1 MNKKLSLLIFIYVF
15 IIAAVFSQE
24 NTYIS
29 EEHSEPD
36 AWRKS
41 FSNALVFLKADTG
54 DITLY
59 FNEDIP
65 HLLPTVKKILKSP
78 LFSVSYLR
86 DISILG
92 EDSTLMQ
99 IFNFFSSEFVK
110 DNDNIELLTDKV
122 KIDEVLI
129 FSNEI
134 LKKYEPDNIET
145 FYILAADLLKEDDIL
160 EDLNPYE
167 EFVLSE
173 IREDSFNMLIEILS
187 NYDLQPLILAA
198 SLLLEVNDL
207 NFSGYDS
214 LPCPYAEGQIIKWTK
229 TPYGPIILGDS
240 CDNIYHLK
248 RGFIIDPAG
257 NDEYFIEEN
266 ICEILYI
273 IDNSGD
279 DIYRSK
285 GDFGVAGNF
294 MGISILID
302 SSGDDSYY
310 GNYISNGASIL
321 GIGILADYS
330 GNDLY
335 SGKIASSGSAA
346 FGIGILYDKKGN
358 DVYISYANSQG
369 MAGTTGIGILIDSE
383 GNDMYSCTG
392 LYTDKLRFSER
403 YLSFGQGFSIGLR
416 PDLPGGIGILSDGT
430 GNDTYIAD
438 VFSQGAAYW
447 YSFGG
452 IFDGGGNDIYIASQ
466 YVQASGIHIAVGT
479 ILDED
484 GNDTYRSKSVSQGCG
499 HDISAGI
506 LIDEGG
512 KDVYIAEDLAQGAGN
527 ANSWSILIDAA
538 GPDKYIVEN
547 FSNSRGWSDER
558 RGYRGS
564 SIFLDL
570 RGKDYYIGPGEDN
583 SVIFRST
590 YGVFLD
596 TEDSLQRGD

>member
-1 MNKKLSLLIFIYVF
+1 M
-15 IIAAVFSQE
+15 IAAVFSQE
-24 NTYIS
+24 NTYIP

-36 AWRKS
+36 VWRKS
-41 FSNALVFLKADTG
+41 FSNALVLLKADTG

-59 FNEDIP
+59 FNEDIQL
-65 HLLPTVKKILKSP
+65 LLPTVKKILKSP

-86 DISILG
+86 NISLFG
-92 EDSTLMQ
+92 EDSTLIQ
-99 IFNFFSSEFVK
+99 IFNFFSREFVK
-110 DNDNIELLTDKV
+110 DNDNIDLLTDKI

-134 LKKYEPDNIET
+134 LRKYKPDNIET

-173 IREDSFNMLIEILS
+173 IREDSFNMLIELLS
-187 NYDLQPLILAA
+187 NYDLQPLIHAA
-198 SLLLEVNDL
+198 SLLLEVNDFNL
-207 NFSGYDS
+207 SNYDS
-214 LPCPYAEGQIIKWTK
+214 LSCPYVEGKIIKWTK

-279 DIYRSK
+279 DIYRSE

-321 GIGILADYS
+321 GVAILADYS
-330 GNDLY
+330 GNDFY

-346 FGIGILYDKKGN
+346 FGIGVLYDRKGN
-358 DVYISYANSQG
+358 DIYISYAHSQG
-369 MAGTTGIGILIDSE
+369 MASTAGVGILIDSE
-383 GNDMYSCTG
+383 GNDIYSCTG

-416 PDLPGGIGILSDGT
+416 PDLPGGIGILSDGA

-438 VFSQGAAYW
+438 VFSQGSAYW

-452 IFDGGGNDIYIASQ
+452 IFDGGGNDIYTASQ
-466 YVQASGIHIAVGT
+466 YVQAVGIHIAVGT

-570 RGKDYYIGPGEDN
+570 GGRDYYIGPGKDN

-596 TEDSLQRGD
+596 TEDSLQKR